1 MELTK
6 EVVQDIIQ
14 TEMKNATNG
23 MISQAD
29 FEAKM
34 TALKADADAKQKEAI
49 DKAIKEVDAEIKAVL
64 KTQGEALRQ
73 IQEKGGKTE
82 KTLRDVLEEKKDFFH
97 SIAKEGA
104 KVENTTI
111 PVALKTLTAASLTG
125 ASGNRS
131 DLEINAIVKN
141 SPFVMALLRNRIT
154 MPANNEGFYVY
165 YEQTLNTNNTSLVA
179 ENGVPAQNN
188 VYTWEKKSIQ
198 SYEVKAKTVVSQ
210 RQMYDMQFITD
221 TVNGLMVED
230 WVLKVE
236 DLLIN
241 STANLFGLLHY
252 ATEFDFASATKSKNP
267 NLMDVLRKVKAQIT
281 KQGKNRFKP
290 NLAFMA
296 VDAVEE
302 MAGTKNDFGDYIM
315 PNWAMGGDI
324 TFSGVQIIENEL
336 ANDNQV
342 VMGDMSKAKLIIW
355 DDMML
360 RVFYDTGDESAGR
373 VTIQVE
379 GRMNL
384 LVKTNDKPAIVK
396 VTDLAAAIAGIEEIG
411 A

>member
-14 TEMKNATNG
+14 TEMKNAREG

-34 TALKADADAKQKEAI
+34 TALKADAKAQSEAI
-49 DKAIKEVDAEIKAVL
+49 DAAVKKVDAEIKEIL
-64 KTQGEALRQ
+64 QKQGEDIRKM
-73 IQEKGGKTE
+73 QESGGRKSQVKTIYDLVVE
-82 KTLRDVLEEKKDFFH
+82 NKDFFQTQ
-97 SIAKEGA
+97 SKSSN
-104 KVENTTI
+104 VPNTAFPI
-111 PVALKTLTAASLTG
+111 ELKALTAASLTG
-125 ASGNRS
+125 ASGNRT
-131 DLEINAIVKN
+131 DMDIDAIVKN

-165 YEQTLNTNNTSLVA
+165 YEQTLNTNNASKVA
-179 ENGVPAQNN
+179 ENGTPSDN
-188 VYTWEKKSIQ
+188 VYTWEKKSIA
-198 SYEVKAKTVVSQ
+198 SYEVKAKTTISI
-210 RQMYDMQFITD
+210 RQMYDLQFLAD
-221 TVNGLMVED
+221 TVRNLLSED

-236 DLLIN
+236 DYLIN
-241 STANLFGLLHY
+241 STANIFGLLYY
-252 ATEFDFASATKSKNP
+252 ATEFDFANATKSANP

-281 KQGKNRFKP
+281 KQGKNKFKP

-302 MAGTKNDFGDYIM
+302 MAGAKNDFGDYIM

-324 TFSGVQIIENEL
+324 NFSGVQILENEL

-355 DDMML
+355 DDMVL
-360 RVFYDTGDESAGR
+360 RTFQEGTQASEGLI
-373 VTIQVE
+373 TLQVE

-396 VTDLAAAIAGIEEIG
+396 VTNLSDAITGIK
-411 A
+411 APSA

>member
-1 MELTK
+1 MDLTK

-14 TEMKNATNG
+14 TEMKNATSG
-23 MISQAD
+23 LISQGD

-34 TALKADADAKQKEAI
+34 TALKVDAKAQADEI
-49 DKAIKEVDAEIKAVL
+49 DSAIKTVESKIQAALKEQGDVLRTMQEGGRSQVKTIREI
-64 KTQGEALRQ
+64 
-73 IQEKGGKTE
+73 
-82 KTLRDVLEEKKDFFH
+82 LEEKKDFFQAI
-97 SIAKEGA
+97 SKEGA
-104 KVENTTI
+104 EVKNTTI
-111 PVALKTLTAASLTG
+111 PVSIKTLTAASLTG

-131 DLEINAIVKN
+131 DLDIAAIVKN
-141 SPFVMALLRNRIT
+141 SPFVMALLRNRVT

-165 YEQTLNTNNTSLVA
+165 YEQTLNTNNTQLVA
-179 ENGVPAQNN
+179 ENGVPANPN
-188 VYTWEKKSIQ
+188 AYTWEKKSIQ
-198 SYEVKAKTVVSQ
+198 SYEIKAKTVVSQ
-210 RQMYDMQFITD
+210 RQMYDLQFITD

-230 WVLKVE
+230 FVLKME

-241 STANLFGLLHY
+241 SQANLFGLLYY
-252 ATEFDFASATKSKNP
+252 ATEFDFANATKSPSP

-281 KQGKNRFKP
+281 KQGKNKFKP

-302 MAGTKNDFGDYIM
+302 MAGTKNEFGDYIM
-315 PNWAMGGDI
+315 PSWAMGGDI
-324 TFSGVQIIENEL
+324 SFSGVQIIENEL
-336 ANDNQV
+336 ANDNQI
-342 VMGDMSKAKLIIW
+342 VMGDLSKAKLIIW
-355 DDMML
+355 DDMLL

-384 LVKTNDKPAIVK
+384 LVKTPDLPAIVK
-396 VTDLAAAIAGIEEIG
+396 VTDLAAALTGIELIG

>member
-14 TEMKNATNG
+14 TEMTNVKAG

-34 TALKADADAKQKEAI
+34 DALKADVDVKQKAAIDEAVEAVDTEIKEMLKEQGETLRKLQEQGNRGNVKTIHDIVVENKEKFETLAKQSN
-49 DKAIKEVDAEIKAVL
+49 VP
-64 KTQGEALRQ
+64 
-73 IQEKGGKTE
+73 
-82 KTLRDVLEEKKDFFH
+82 
-97 SIAKEGA
+97 
-104 KVENTTI
+104 NTTFGI
-111 PVALKTLTAASLTG
+111 ALKTLTAASLTG
-125 ASGNRS
+125 ASGNRT
-131 DLEINAIVKN
+131 DMDIDAIVKN

-154 MPANNEGFYVY
+154 MPADNEGFYVY
-165 YEQTLNTNNTSLVA
+165 YEQTLNTNNASKVA
-179 ENGVPAQNN
+179 ENHVPSDN
-188 VYTWEKKSIQ
+188 VYTWVKKSIA
-198 SYEVKAKTVVSQ
+198 SYEVKAKTVISI
-210 RQMYDMQFITD
+210 RQLKDLQFLTD
-221 TVNGLMVED
+221 TVNGLLTED
-230 WVLKVE
+230 WVLEVE

-241 STANLFGLLHY
+241 STADIYGLLYY
-252 ATEFDFASATKSKNP
+252 ATEFDFANATKSPNP

-281 KQGKNRFKP
+281 KQGKNKFKP

-302 MAGTKNDFGDYIM
+302 MAGEKDDFGRYLM

-324 TFSGVQIIENEL
+324 SFSGVNIIENEL

-355 DDMML
+355 DDMVL
-360 RVFYDTGDESAGR
+360 RTFQEGDQASKGQI
-373 VTIQVE
+373 TLQVE

-396 VTDLAAAIAGIEEIG
+396 VTSLSAAIDGIEDIG

>member
-1 MELTK
+1 MDLTK

-14 TEMKNATNG
+14 TEMKNATSG
-23 MISQAD
+23 LISQAD

-34 TALKADADAKQKEAI
+34 TALKVDAKAQTDAIEAAL
-49 DKAIKEVDAEIKAVL
+49 KTVDAEIKAAL
-64 KTQGEALRQ
+64 KEQGEALRKMQEGGRTEVKTVRQ
-73 IQEKGGKTE
+73 I
-82 KTLRDVLEEKKDFFH
+82 LEEKKDFFTA
-97 SIAKEGA
+97 IAKEGA

-111 PVALKTLTAASLTG
+111 PVSIKTLTAASLTG

-131 DLEINAIVKN
+131 DLEIAAIVKN
-141 SPFVMALLRNRIT
+141 SPFVMVLLRNRVT

-179 ENGVPAQNN
+179 ENGVPVQNN

-198 SYEVKAKTVVSQ
+198 SYEIKAKTVVSQ

-221 TVNGLMVED
+221 TVNSLMVED
-230 WVLKVE
+230 FVLKME
-236 DLLIN
+236 DTLIN
-241 STANLFGLLHY
+241 STSNIYGLLYY
-252 ATEFDFASATKSKNP
+252 ATEFDYASATKSPNP

-281 KQGKNRFKP
+281 KQGKNKFKP
-290 NLAFMA
+290 NIAFMA

-302 MAGTKNDFGDYIM
+302 MAGTKNEFGDYIM
-315 PNWAMGGDI
+315 PSWAMGGDI
-324 TFSGVQIIENEL
+324 SFSGVQIIENEL

-384 LVKTNDKPAIVK
+384 LVKTPDLPAIVK
-396 VTDLAAAIAGIEEIG
+396 VTNLETAINGIEYTG